1 MTNLLVSKLF
11 DCGIVFSCHKM
22 IEARTIL
29 YMRLMRL
36 SQTTY
41 HLGLKLYTRIYVL
54 FGKGKIQLSHNWI
67 NICYT
72 KLIFEKYFYYDF
84 KLPKVLLLT
93 LQAESVFLSFMY
105 PYHKT
110 FLKLFTPRTSWG
122 NTKQIPD
129 KVFLN
134 FIGMKEWQGKEISKP
149 FSNRGFCVAVIGSE
163 PKSRCI
169 SPPCLVYVE

>member
-1 MTNLLVSKLF
+1 LPIPHRPSKVEKYTRLFGSEPITATLKPQLENGLLISLPCHSFIPMKLRNALS
-11 DCGIVFSCHKM
+11 GICLVLPH
-22 IEARTIL
+22 EVR
-29 YMRLMRL
+29 
-36 SQTTY
+36 QTTY

-105 PYHKT
+105 PYHKK
-110 FLKLFTPRTSWG
+110 FLKLFTR
-122 NTKQIPD
+122 IRR
-129 KVFLN
+129 
-134 FIGMKEWQGKEISKP
+134 M
-149 FSNRGFCVAVIGSE
+149 
-163 PKSRCI
+163 
-169 SPPCLVYVE
+169 Y